1 VSLILKGLKDLRFY
15 IYYNKMNKQQVL
27 NELVKVNMNIIKNI
41 MDDKECSL
49 NEAIVIWMK
58 INRNKINNYLIIHAD
73 E

>member
-1 VSLILKGLKDLRFY
+1 
-15 IYYNKMNKQQVL
+15 MNKQQVL
-27 NELVKVNMNIIKNI
+27 HALVKANMHTIKNI
-41 MDDKECSL
+41 MDDKECSQ